1 MTITFTLYTLFKKNH
16 MVLLVDDSNH
26 YQDYLPNV
34 YLGLFDFVIDD
45 LPVTYS
51 PVVGGEYYNTAGTVP
66 YTQYQTAA
74 YPADPAWTM
83 RYTNPTGILSKS
95 LSIWAY
101 SADYLTICIMLKTQV
116 HVAVYIE

>member
-1 MTITFTLYTLFKKNH
+1 MTYLTY
-16 MVLLVDDSNH
+16 LL
-26 YQDYLPNV
+26 
-34 YLGLFDFVIDD
+34 FVIDD
-45 LPVTYS
+45 SPVIYS

-101 SADYLTICIMLKTQV
+101 STDEFNIY
-116 HVAVYIE
+116 

>member
-1 MTITFTLYTLFKKNH
+1 MLSIRYKKKAH
-16 MVLLVDDSNH
+16 IVSLVDGSLH

-34 YLGLFDFVIDD
+34 YLGLFDFVIND
-45 LPVTYS
+45 LPVIYS

-101 SADYLTICIMLKTQV
+101 SADYLYMHVKTQV
-116 HVAVYIE
+116 AVYT